1 MFFIIAIVFSTER
14 FFLWS
19 SNHVSNGGLD
29 LPSRS
34 SDLLRESYVNLTSDF
49 LRESGIQP
57 DGIVHSWEA
66 MLEVGPCDDARGDF
80 NTEPLIHVATALDP
94 KYLVEVFPSW
104 LTALASSNL
113 SNLIILHILT
123 NELSAVQRYIV
134 RLLVKKI
141 MRGSV
146 SFTLAVDIT
155 RFNETYTYGGLPHIS
170 VVTQARLLL
179 PGLLPCREKIIW
191 IDMDAFVVGDLY
203 PAWTATQLPDCGIA
217 GREMNTYF
225 FDSWRATKHFRW
237 NEVFGKA
244 FNAGVVVLDLSRLR
258 DNHFERLVERFA
270 VKLGLDDQFTL
281 NMACNGTYTRLEA
294 GMNVFQREY
303 YGFTPPHDEWIV
315 VHFLGDR
322 KPWLGSKAETPEL
335 QEIWEVNRVA
345 FGEALIDSN
354 IQKT

>member
-1 MFFIIAIVFSTER
+1 
-14 FFLWS
+14 
-19 SNHVSNGGLD
+19 
-29 LPSRS
+29 
-34 SDLLRESYVNLTSDF
+34 
-49 LRESGIQP
+49 
-57 DGIVHSWEA
+57 
-66 MLEVGPCDDARGDF
+66 
-80 NTEPLIHVATALDP
+80 
-94 KYLVEVFPSW
+94 
-104 LTALASSNL
+104 
-113 SNLIILHILT
+113 
-123 NELSAVQRYIV
+123 
-134 RLLVKKI
+134 
-141 MRGSV
+141 
-146 SFTLAVDIT
+146 
-155 RFNETYTYGGLPHIS
+155 
-170 VVTQARLLL
+170 
-179 PGLLPCREKIIW
+179 
-191 IDMDAFVVGDLY
+191 
-203 PAWTATQLPDCGIA
+203 
-217 GREMNTYF
+217 MNTYF

-294 GMNVFQREY
+294 GMNVFQRED

-322 KPWLGSKAETPEL
+322 KPWLGSKAETPES